1 MMIYICFDTTS
12 CFCISFAMSS
22 LYGHLTNE
30 DTHLPSGYCLYGDN
44 AYVNDTYM
52 AVPYP
57 SISSGPKDA
66 YTYFHSQVRI
76 NIKCTFGLLVN
87 RWWLLKMPLSAK
99 ILICRTNAMVCCLCK
114 LHNYCIDKGST
125 TSPE

>member
-1 MMIYICFDTTS
+1 MIQHPTS
-12 CFCISFAMSS
+12 ASDYLAFVTSS

-52 AVPYP
+52 AVLYP
-57 SISSGPKDA
+57 STSSGPEDA
-66 YTYFHSQVRI
+66 YNYFHSQVRI
-76 NIKCTFGLLVN
+76 NSECAFGLLVN
-87 RWWLLKMPLSAK
+87 RWWLLKIPLSAK
-99 ILICRTNAMVCCLCK
+99 ISIHRINALVYCLCK
-114 LHNYCIDKGST
+114 PHNYCIDKGST

>member
-1 MMIYICFDTTS
+1 
-12 CFCISFAMSS
+12 MSS

-57 SISSGPKDA
+57 STSSGPKNA
-66 YTYFHSQVRI
+66 YNYFHSQVRI
-76 NIKCTFGLLVN
+76 NIECAFSLMVN
-87 RWWLLKMPLSAK
+87 TRQ
-99 ILICRTNAMVCCLCK
+99 LIK
-114 LHNYCIDKGST
+114 LFFVLPGED
-125 TSPE
+125 